1 MLEKLP
7 RAQNSFGALSN
18 MPGALKIYIAGIR
31 NLLIMAT
38 PKLIERTSRQSV
50 MTLRIWSKKLSLL
63 CGRYT
68 NLIARSVFMSE

>member
-7 RAQNSFGALSN
+7 RAQNSFDALSN
-18 MPGALKIYIAGIR
+18 MPDALKIYMDGIS

-38 PKLIERTSRQSV
+38 PKPIERTSRQSA

-63 CGRYT
+63 CGCYT